1 LCQESDVRAITEA
14 DLEDVVV
21 WLHIQQVCCP
31 ASMRDRHRR
40 HPREQRSAEEPP
52 GVLQLFTNR
61 IEQTHIFLDL
71 LARAAHRNFMARISA
86 EQQACAGP
94 TRFVPTAKISITR
107 LDVAKWRSIG
117 RSGTTFPAS

>member
-1 LCQESDVRAITEA
+1 LCQEPDVRAIAEA
-14 DLEDVVV
+14 DLEDVVI

-40 HPREQRSAEEPP
+40 HPREQRSAEESP

-61 IEQTHIFLDL
+61 IQQTHISLDL
-71 LARAAHRNFMARISA
+71 LARAAHPDFMAKISA

-94 TRFVPTAKISITR
+94 TSFV
-107 LDVAKWRSIG
+107 DRS
-117 RSGTTFPAS
+117 